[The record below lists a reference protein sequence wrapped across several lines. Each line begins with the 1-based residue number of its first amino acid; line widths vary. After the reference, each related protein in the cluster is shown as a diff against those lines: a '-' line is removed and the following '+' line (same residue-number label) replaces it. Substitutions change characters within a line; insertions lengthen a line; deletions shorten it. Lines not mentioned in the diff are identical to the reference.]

1 MWYQVLVIVLSL
13 LIIIFNSIIYYR
25 WKKFYKASIFCNQFM
40 LKYLIAEIKLKKL
53 NNNPLSSTG
62 RKIYLEVEKYL
73 RTRWGRDWYT
83 YFGGIKEVKRII
95 AKNK

>member
-1 MWYQVLVIVLSL
+1 MWYQILVIGLSL

-40 LKYLIAEIKLKKL
+40 LKYLIAEIKLKL
-53 NNNPLSSTG
+53 NNNSLSSTN
-62 RKIYLEVEKYL
+62 RKIYLEIEKYL
-73 RTRWGRDWYT
+73 RTRWGRDWYI
-83 YFGGIKEVKRII
+83 YLGGLKEVKRII